1 MTELMKRYE
10 EETGRKPKN
19 LFMGSEESLIHFTRE
34 YVEWLEAKA
43 EAYDRLMSGEV
54 KTLKDMAN
62 IFQMYSAVDKY
73 GYARLFADS
82 PFIDK
87 DGWSS
92 RFPEDEWSIP
102 GIVDFFGD
110 WKDSLTLPDGWEE

>member
-1 MTELMKRYE
+1 MTELMKRFE
-10 EETGRKPKN
+10 EETGQT
-19 LFMGSEESLIHFTRE
+19 LEEAGERGTTSNFYLKYIQWFK
-34 YVEWLEAKA
+34 AKA

-62 IFQMYSAVDKY
+62 IFQMYSAVDKD

-82 PFIDK
+82 PFIDR

-92 RFPEDEWSIP
+92 RFPEEEWSIP

-110 WKDSLTLPDGWEE
+110 WKDSLTLPDGWEEVK